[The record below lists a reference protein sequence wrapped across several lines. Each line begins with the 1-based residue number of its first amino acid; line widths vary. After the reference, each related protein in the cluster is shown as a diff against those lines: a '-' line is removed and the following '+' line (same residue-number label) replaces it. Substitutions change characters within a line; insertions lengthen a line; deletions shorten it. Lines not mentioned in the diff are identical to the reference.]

1 MERVERCVGRR
12 WETRGMKM
20 GRGGRERKRG
30 SERDAGESTP
40 RAMVK
45 KFFDKKCG
53 VWAGPGFLIL
63 DKKFSGSDSGE
74 DSGEDSGD
82 DSRKIKHS
90 HMSSKLTLLRD
101 LQIFTWP

>member
-1 MERVERCVGRR
+1 
-12 WETRGMKM
+12 
-20 GRGGRERKRG
+20 
-30 SERDAGESTP
+30 
-40 RAMVK
+40 MVK

-82 DSRKIKHS
+82 DSRKFKHS
-90 HMSSKLTLLRD
+90 HMSSKLTFLAD